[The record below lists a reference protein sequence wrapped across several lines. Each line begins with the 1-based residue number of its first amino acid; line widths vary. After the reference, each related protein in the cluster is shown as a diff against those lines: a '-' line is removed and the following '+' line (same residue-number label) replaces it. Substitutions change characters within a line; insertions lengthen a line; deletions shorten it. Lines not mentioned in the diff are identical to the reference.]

1 MTDGKD
7 AIEEMEKT
15 LVMAERFICTG
26 CTSWLLDRLKESGHR
41 LLAVAKANK
50 AMVERI
56 EKACKENCACG
67 MQNDIDSHVFSSGD
81 CPACRVW
88 AGIHRE
94 DA

>member
-15 LVMAERFICTG
+15 LVMAACTG
-26 CTSWLLDRLKESGHR
+26 CTAWLLDRLRDVGER
-41 LLAVAKANK
+41 LLAVAKAQR

-56 EKACKENCACG
+56 EKACVEECMCG
-67 MQNDIDSHVFSSGD
+67 VDDFGSHKGN

-88 AGIHRE
+88 ARIHRE

>member
-50 AMVERI
+50 AMVGRI
-56 EKACKENCACG
+56 EKAWLDSCTCGGAFENDHERC
-67 MQNDIDSHVFSSGD
+67 
-81 CPACRVW
+81 CPACQAW
-88 AGIHRE
+88 MKIHRE